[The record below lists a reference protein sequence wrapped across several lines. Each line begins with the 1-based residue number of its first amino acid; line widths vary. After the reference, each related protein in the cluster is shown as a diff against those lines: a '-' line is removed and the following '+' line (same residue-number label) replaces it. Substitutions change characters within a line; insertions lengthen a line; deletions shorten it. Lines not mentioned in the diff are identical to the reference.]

1 MSKTINLKIVTP
13 EKVLIEKPI
22 EALYSRAK
30 DGEFGILPGH
40 ISYMTPLDIGVTRFI
55 VNGETEFVSTIGGL
69 LEVKDNEIVILS
81 NAAELGEQIDL
92 TRARAAKERA
102 ETRLGTAKGDVDAS
116 RAQIALAKAITRIK
130 AASKSI

>member
-1 MSKTINLKIVTP
+1 MSNTIKLKIVTP

-40 ISYMTPLDIGVTRFI
+40 ISYMTPLEIGVTRF
-55 VNGETEFVSTIGGL
+55 VVDGKTEFVSTIGGL
-69 LEVKDNEIVILS
+69 LEVKDNEIIILT
-81 NAAELGEQIDL
+81 NAAELGEQIDI

-102 ETRLGTAKGDVDAS
+102 EARLGTAKGDVDAY
-116 RAQIALAKAITRIK
+116 RAQIALVKAITRIK